1 MLQGPEAR
9 RVGSQ
14 SRLHIMAT
22 PLPASHLS
30 TSGVE
35 PAGPPS
41 PQGMALQGSSCSPPA
56 LLPSADPPLPWL
68 EVSLAWQQ
76 HPIGFVSRT
85 WRLRVS
91 LSPWAEPL
99 PASASWP
106 HSHGCVRELGVDQS
120 SSTPEGPF
128 YIEATAENWG
138 CSKRPKSWHCWENGP
153 EADALIGKRQGIPWQ
168 GGTCRTHLALQHMAR
183 LWEPRA
189 QAGKKMRCL

>member
-56 LLPSADPPLPWL
+56 LLPSADPCFLGWRSPWL
-68 EVSLAWQQ
+68 GSNTLLDLC
-76 HPIGFVSRT
+76 PR
-85 WRLRVS
+85 
-91 LSPWAEPL
+91 
-99 PASASWP
+99 
-106 HSHGCVRELGVDQS
+106 HGG
-120 SSTPEGPF
+120 
-128 YIEATAENWG
+128 
-138 CSKRPKSWHCWENGP
+138 
-153 EADALIGKRQGIPWQ
+153 
-168 GGTCRTHLALQHMAR
+168 
-183 LWEPRA
+183 
-189 QAGKKMRCL
+189 